1 MVQDAEKYREE
12 DEVYEKQMKA
22 INDLENSTYS
32 MRNMVEGEDCK
43 FDDTNKSIIK
53 LKVDETIQWIDN
65 NRSASVDEIEE
76 KQKELTELYM
86 SCQQPDT
93 ESEAAAAKGPTIDEV
108 D

>member
-1 MVQDAEKYREE
+1 
-12 DEVYEKQMKA
+12 
-22 INDLENSTYS
+22 

-43 FDDTNKSIIK
+43 LDDTNKSIIK
-53 LKVDETIQWIDN
+53 QKVDETIQWIDN

-86 SCQQPDT
+86 SCQQSDAET
-93 ESEAAAAKGPTIDEV
+93 NDVKGPTIDEI

>member
-1 MVQDAEKYREE
+1 
-12 DEVYEKQMKA
+12 
-22 INDLENSTYS
+22 
-32 MRNMVEGEDCK
+32 MVEGEDCK

-93 ESEAAAAKGPTIDEV
+93 ESEAGLRRVQLSMRSIENIDIYKCQLPSS
-108 D
+108 

>member
-1 MVQDAEKYREE
+1 MRKSTGEE

-93 ESEAAAAKGPTIDEV
+93 ESECCEGSNYR
-108 D
+108 